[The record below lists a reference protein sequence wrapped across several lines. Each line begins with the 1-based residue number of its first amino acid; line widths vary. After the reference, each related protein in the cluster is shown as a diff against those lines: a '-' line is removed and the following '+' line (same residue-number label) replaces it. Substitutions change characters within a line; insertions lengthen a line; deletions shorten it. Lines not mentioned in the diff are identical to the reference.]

1 MYLIFFTNFIQV
13 VEITDK
19 GYIDGPKSS
28 QFKKSI
34 FMEEDKRGE
43 RVTRHQELD
52 NDKQTTNH
60 LTVMEV
66 RDFDE
71 DFNG

>member
-1 MYLIFFTNFIQV
+1 
-13 VEITDK
+13 
-19 GYIDGPKSS
+19 
-28 QFKKSI
+28 
-34 FMEEDKRGE
+34 MEGDKRGE

-60 LTVMEV
+60 LMVMEV

>member
-1 MYLIFFTNFIQV
+1 
-13 VEITDK
+13 
-19 GYIDGPKSS
+19 
-28 QFKKSI
+28 
-34 FMEEDKRGE
+34 MEGDKRGE

-60 LTVMEV
+60 HTVMEV